1 MRWSVGRARC
11 AGALPRGDAGRVI
24 VIKSPREIEQMR
36 GANLVVAEI
45 LEIIRRHVR
54 PGVSTQDLEEIAQ
67 DEVTRR
73 GGVVPAFKGVA
84 NPYGGPYPA
93 CLCTSVNDEVVHGIP
108 RGDRVL
114 QEGDLLSVDFGVCR
128 QGFYGDAAFSVA
140 VGHAP
145 KRVHA
150 LIHSAEVAL
159 AAGMEQARV
168 GRRLGDLSAAV
179 QGQVE
184 GDGFT
189 VVREFVGHGIGRS
202 LHEEP
207 QVPNFGKAGTG
218 VKLKA
223 GMVLA
228 VEPMI
233 NDGAGGVTVDADGW
247 TARTRD
253 GSFAAHAEHT
263 IAITDGEPLVL
274 SRID

>member
-1 MRWSVGRARC
+1 
-11 AGALPRGDAGRVI
+11 VI
-24 VIKSPREIEQMR
+24 VIKLPREIEQMR

-73 GGVVPAFKGVA
+73 GVVPAFKGVA

>member
-1 MRWSVGRARC
+1 M
-11 AGALPRGDAGRVI
+11 I
-24 VIKSPREIEQMR
+24 VLKSPREIELMR
-36 GANLVVAEI
+36 RANRIVAEI
-45 LEIIRRHVR
+45 LATLRGHVR
-54 PGVSTQDLEEIAQ
+54 PGVTTQDLEDVAQ

-73 GGVVPAFKGVA
+73 GVVAAFKGV
-84 NPYGGPYPA
+84 PSPHGGPFPG

-108 RGDRVL
+108 QRARLLRD
-114 QEGDLLSVDFGVCR
+114 GDLLSVDFGVFVN
-128 QGFYGDAAFSVA
+128 GFYGDAAFSVA
-140 VGHAP
+140 VGQAP
-145 KRVHA
+145 ERVHA
-150 LIHSAEVAL
+150 LIRSAEAAL
-159 AAGMEQARV
+159 AAGIEQARV
-168 GRRLGDLSAAV
+168 GHRLGDLSAAV

-184 GDGFT
+184 VDGFT
-189 VVREFVGHGIGRS
+189 VVREFVGHGIGRA

-207 QVPNFGKAGTG
+207 QVPNYGKRGTG

-233 NDGAGGVTVDADGW
+233 NDGSAGVTVDADGW